1 MIYTKEAS
9 FPYPIYSNLSH
20 DFDEPI
26 FDFDI
31 NVTEHETKY
40 DFNITYNLGS
50 SYIKN
55 LIDSGKT
62 RAILII
68 KSIDSQFYF
77 LGSEKETI
85 SIMKN
90 QISLDGR
97 TTAQIHIQALS
108 NLSYQDNDDLSKR
121 YYAFRDEIL
130 INRHCVI
137 GYSGTIEFDGS
148 DKEAMGLFEYSLD
161 PSMKKDFK
169 IEITQDNVLLVWKNP
184 KDSITGD
191 EGLLNLY
198 LYLGLSGTLID
209 FLTRHSVDPDSGFE
223 VFIDNVAQSPGTV
236 LDKKITKLLQ
246 NRGIT
251 ELYFENIDEAI
262 FLIADS
268 IIPKFTQSIE
278 RRLIE

>member
-1 MIYTKEAS
+1 M
-9 FPYPIYSNLSH
+9 
-20 DFDEPI
+20 
-26 FDFDI
+26 
-31 NVTEHETKY
+31 TEHETKY

-169 IEITQDNVLLVWKNP
+169 IEITQDNILLVWKNP